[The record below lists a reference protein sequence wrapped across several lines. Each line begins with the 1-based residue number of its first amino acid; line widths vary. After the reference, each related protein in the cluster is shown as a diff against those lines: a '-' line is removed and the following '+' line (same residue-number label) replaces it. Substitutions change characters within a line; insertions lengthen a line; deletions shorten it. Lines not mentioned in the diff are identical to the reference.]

1 MDTLDQFRKKIDS
14 IDDQLATLL
23 VERFLLTEQIGLY
36 KKMHNIPILNMKRE
50 QSMREKRA
58 TRFEAIAQEEYIVEV
73 FETIL
78 KESKRQQVRL
88 HEETT

>member
-1 MDTLDQFRKKIDS
+1 MDTLDKFRKKIDS

-36 KKMHNIPILNMKRE
+36 KKLHNIPILNTKRE
-50 QSMREKRA
+50 QSMREKR
-58 TRFEAIAQEEYIVEV
+58 TTQFESIAQEEYIVQV

-88 HEETT
+88 HDEVI